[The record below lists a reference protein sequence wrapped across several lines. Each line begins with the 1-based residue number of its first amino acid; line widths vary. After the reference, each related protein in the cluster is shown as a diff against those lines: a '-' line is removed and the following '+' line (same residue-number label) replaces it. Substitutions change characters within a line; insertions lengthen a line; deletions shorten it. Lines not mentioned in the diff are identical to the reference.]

1 MQNDTLTKILEIG
14 IALSKEKDTELLL
27 EQILTAVM
35 EVTHCDAGTLYIRNK
50 DVLEFKIMITKS
62 RNIHEGGSG
71 SPITMPPVPLSK
83 ENVCACGVL
92 FRKLINIPSISQ
104 NFSYD
109 FSGPRKYD
117 AMTGYRTESMLV
129 VPMEDEQGEVIGVMQ
144 LINALD
150 ESGSIIPFRKEYEQ
164 ILSAMGSQAAIC
176 LMNRK
181 YAQQVQDMLDS
192 FVRVMTT
199 AIDERTPYTAN
210 HTKNMAMYAKNFI
223 GWLNRQQMDW
233 SFNERQEY
241 FFLMSVR
248 LHDIGKLITPLEI
261 MDKRD
266 RLADNYTKA
275 MDRLEKI
282 RLLTRIARLQGT
294 MEESEERKRMEQL
307 EMARGLVEKV
317 NGIGFL
323 TDELAQQI
331 EELSTWTYEEEDGTI
346 CQWITPQEKEQLM
359 IRKGTLTNEERAIM
373 QDHVV
378 MTRRML
384 EQMSLG
390 EDYQN
395 VVTFA
400 SQHHERLNGS
410 GYPEGLKADQ
420 ICKEVRLLII
430 IDVFEALTARD
441 RPYKEPMPPEK
452 ALGILY
458 NMAGNGEIDMDIL
471 KLFEQSRA
479 WEIAEHNE
487 NPV

>member
-1 MQNDTLTKILEIG
+1 
-14 IALSKEKDTELLL
+14 
-27 EQILTAVM
+27 
-35 EVTHCDAGTLYIRNK
+35 
-50 DVLEFKIMITKS
+50 
-62 RNIHEGGSG
+62 
-71 SPITMPPVPLSK
+71 
-83 ENVCACGVL
+83 
-92 FRKLINIPSISQ
+92 
-104 NFSYD
+104 
-109 FSGPRKYD
+109 
-117 AMTGYRTESMLV
+117 
-129 VPMEDEQGEVIGVMQ
+129 
-144 LINALD
+144 
-150 ESGSIIPFRKEYEQ
+150 
-164 ILSAMGSQAAIC
+164 
-176 LMNRK
+176 
-181 YAQQVQDMLDS
+181 
-192 FVRVMTT
+192 
-199 AIDERTPYTAN
+199 
-210 HTKNMAMYAKNFI
+210 
-223 GWLNRQQMDW
+223 
-233 SFNERQEY
+233 
-241 FFLMSVR
+241 
-248 LHDIGKLITPLEI
+248 
-261 MDKRD
+261 
-266 RLADNYTKA
+266 
-275 MDRLEKI
+275 
-282 RLLTRIARLQGT
+282 
-294 MEESEERKRMEQL
+294 
-307 EMARGLVEKV
+307 
-317 NGIGFL
+317 
-323 TDELAQQI
+323 
-331 EELSTWTYEEEDGTI
+331 
-346 CQWITPQEKEQLM
+346 M